1 MILTILKFPDTI
13 TIQIIFTMKKL
24 LLLAFLLSLIA
35 GAHPVSAAE
44 VTDVITA
51 STLGLGGSYKN
62 FTYTST
68 TTGAVYAGT
77 AVKNTSGIQIN
88 NAPTATKN
96 ASGIY
101 VQSSPGTIKS
111 VTVECT
117 VTVTKPK
124 TLKVYASNAAY
135 TGLSTEGTVVG
146 QITGNGTLS
155 TGDIS
160 SNGYTAFSIPGPGGA
175 YYISKITVVYETGS
189 ASDTR
194 AEALM
199 EWSATEASATLGG
212 AFAPPL

>member
-44 VTDVITA
+44 VTDVITVSNLTFA
-51 STLGLGGSYKN
+51 SGSESYRN
-62 FTYTST
+62 FTYTSS
-68 TTGAVYAGT
+68 TTGAVYAGNALASST
-77 AVKNTSGIQIN
+77 TYIQINKNTSGF
-88 NAPTATKN
+88 
-96 ASGIY
+96 Y

-111 VTVECT
+111 LIVDCSANAGSS
-117 VTVTKPK
+117 KK
-124 TLKVYASNAAY
+124 TLTVYGY
-135 TGLSTEGTVVG
+135 TSISTSGTSVG
-146 QITGNGTLS
+146 TISSQGTLS

-160 SNGYTAFSIPGPGGA
+160 SKGYTAFSIPGPGGV

-199 EWSATEASATLGG
+199 KWSATEASATLGG